1 MKLLADEN
9 VPSSIIRAFKEDGHD
24 IRCIRL
30 DAPGISDIEVMR
42 YAHKDKRIIL
52 TFDLDFGELAV
63 KDRVYPSVGIIL
75 LRLHQ
80 MNPQQMAEYTRVVIR
95 SRKDWEGHLSVIEN
109 DRVRMRQLLSNA
121 NISLKFFQP

>member
-1 MKLLADEN
+1 MISG
-9 VPSSIIRAFKEDGHD
+9 VYGSIPPD
-24 IRCIRL
+24 
-30 DAPGISDIEVMR
+30 ISDIEVMR
-42 YAHKDKRIIL
+42 YAQKDKRIIL

-80 MNPQQMAEYTRVVIR
+80 MNPQQMAEYTIRVIR

-109 DRVRMRQLLSNA
+109 DRIRMRQL
-121 NISLKFFQP
+121 

>member
-9 VPSSIIRAFKEDGHD
+9 VPLSIIRALEEDGYD

-42 YAHKDKRIIL
+42 YAHKDNRVIL

-63 KDRVYPSVGIIL
+63 KDRVYPSAGIIL

-80 MNPQQMAEYTRVVIR
+80 MNPHQMAEYTRGVIG

-109 DRVRMRQLLSNA
+109 DRVRMRQL
-121 NISLKFFQP
+121 P

>member
-1 MKLLADEN
+1 L
-9 VPSSIIRAFKEDGHD
+9 SIIRALIEDGYD

-42 YAHKDKRIIL
+42 YAHKDTRVIL

-63 KDRVYPSVGIIL
+63 KDQVYPSAGIIL

-80 MNPQQMAEYTRVVIR
+80 MNPPLMAEYTRGVIR
-95 SRKDWEGHLSVIEN
+95 SRQDWEGHISVIEN
-109 DRVRMRQLLSNA
+109 DRVQMR
-121 NISLKFFQP
+121 SLR

>member
-9 VPSSIIRAFKEDGHD
+9 IPSSIILALKKDGYD

-30 DAPGISDIEVMR
+30 DAPGISDIDVMR
-42 YAHKDKRIIL
+42 YAHRDKRVIL

-63 KDRVYPSVGIIL
+63 KDRVYPSTGIIL

-80 MNPQQMAEYTRVVIR
+80 MNPQQMAEYTRGVIR
-95 SRKDWEGHLSVIEN
+95 SRKDWEGHFSVIEN
-109 DRVRMRQLLSNA
+109 DRVRMRQL
-121 NISLKFFQP
+121 

>member
-9 VPSSIIRAFKEDGHD
+9 VPLSIIRAGEEDGYD

-42 YAHKDKRIIL
+42 YAHKDKRVIL

-63 KDRVYPSVGIIL
+63 KDRVYPSAGIIL

-80 MNPQQMAEYTRVVIR
+80 MNPHQMAEYTRGVIG

-109 DRVRMRQLLSNA
+109 DRVRMRQL
-121 NISLKFFQP
+121 P